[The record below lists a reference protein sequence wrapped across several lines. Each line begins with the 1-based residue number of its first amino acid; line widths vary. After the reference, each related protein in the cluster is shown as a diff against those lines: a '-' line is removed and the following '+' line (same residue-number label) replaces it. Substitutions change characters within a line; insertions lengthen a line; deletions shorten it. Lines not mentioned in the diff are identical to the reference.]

1 MFDGELAERLLS
13 RDHTNAQEAVE
24 VLFQLKVFSLL
35 RERVQQYWEDQ
46 VRSCGAKEEKGLNR
60 RQNRVA
66 LLMDRLS
73 KMKEQQEEAKKKFT
87 EVEQQ
92 LLKKRNKF
100 KAAIAKQGRLNER
113 FTAAE
118 TKLSQARSEVQSS
131 ALGVMSLIRAPQAI
145 SKVFAQEMITLK
157 ASLDRVKL
165 PESTARE
172 FFEELAEEAQCICG
186 RELDEQTRHSIRNRA
201 AQYLGSD
208 DVSLLNSIKGDISEY
223 VGLDPVV
230 RAAELSTKI
239 DSLKQLIRREQEA
252 QTARDRIQS
261 EGVGQDPALE
271 AVQTDISDLD
281 KELKKLGDECEKY
294 DDMSDTAPGRGNL
307 WDQGIGTSIR

>member
-1 MFDGELAERLLS
+1 MLKVIFVSREKVISLAKKGNAKGTGSFQVVLLNNQSKRVTIIMSFDFDAGTVRYTTTVQSGRKEGFYPPGNISRFLRPDFVPFFVFDGELAERLLS

-60 RQNRVA
+60 LQNRVA
-66 LLMDRLS
+66 LLMDRLA

-157 ASLDRVKL
+157 ASLDQASRVAIVRRNL
-165 PESTARE
+165 
-172 FFEELAEEAQCICG
+172 G
-186 RELDEQTRHSIRNRA
+186 RLNGVS
-201 AQYLGSD
+201 LGS
-208 DVSLLNSIKGDISEY
+208 VCAINIRLG
-223 VGLDPVV
+223 
-230 RAAELSTKI
+230 
-239 DSLKQLIRREQEA
+239 QL
-252 QTARDRIQS
+252 
-261 EGVGQDPALE
+261 
-271 AVQTDISDLD
+271 
-281 KELKKLGDECEKY
+281 
-294 DDMSDTAPGRGNL
+294 
-307 WDQGIGTSIR
+307 